1 MKEALELRVG
11 VRETVPGIE
20 IVPVLAS
27 IQDEAALLKS
37 IEALTRELEEKTASL
52 KQAIRDSEH
61 WNV

>member
-37 IEALTRELEEKTASL
+37 IEA
-52 KQAIRDSEH
+52 
-61 WNV
+61 